1 MTQWRPGSF
10 DATICWAFLKGEH
23 REMPKANVY
32 RLCGTMIAL
41 VGALL
46 LVPSVAKA
54 VSDLPDEI
62 LVVDVAFTSRVDGRD
77 PVDRL
82 TSPASVVPLN
92 LWVRVIGD
100 ANALKRLSKN
110 GLPLKHIWFYV
121 GPAGILNLGEATFK
135 DEIPLHVGRVEELIQ
150 KLDQEVQQK
159 GSFDWRTWSRK
170 QNLPEG
176 RWAVRIVYA
185 NNVPVRCLSNGEI
198 IDECFLAI
206 DIQQ

>member
-1 MTQWRPGSF
+1 
-10 DATICWAFLKGEH
+10 
-23 REMPKANVY
+23 MPKTNIYKIGGSIIV
-32 RLCGTMIAL
+32 L

-46 LVPSVAKA
+46 LVPQAAKA
-54 VSDLPDEI
+54 VSNLPDEI
-62 LVVDVAFTSRVDGRD
+62 LVVDVAFTSRIDGRD

-82 TSPASVVPLN
+82 ASPASVVPLN

-100 ANALKRLSKN
+100 AKALKRLSKN

-121 GPAGILNLGEATFK
+121 GPAGILDLGEASFK
-135 DEIPLHVGRVEELIQ
+135 DEIPLHVGRVEELIK

-185 NNVPVRCLSNGEI
+185 NNVPVRCLSDGEV
-198 IDECFLAI
+198 IDECFLVM